1 MTTLQ
6 TRFIEPLDV
15 LFLRGNKLFGD
26 PGSYGEALIPPWPS
40 LAAGALRSRILTDA
54 GVNLPAFARGKVTH
68 PELGTPQ
75 QPGSFAVTAFHLA
88 RRVGDQLEPLYA
100 PPADLVPSRDAEGTL
115 QVRALCPI
123 DPLRLTPRAALLSS
137 APLPML
143 PVLAETQRC
152 KPESGGWLTA
162 SGWRDYLAGRLPA
175 AEQWLKS
182 SELWSLDPRVGIGLD
197 KDARCAAEGKL
208 FSMQA
213 VAFQSGVGF
222 LAQVSG
228 AHLPASGT
236 LRLGGDGRA
245 AAVSPADGVWP
256 EPDYA
261 AIAAAGRCRL
271 VLTTPGLF
279 GLPGAETGS
288 GGGWLPTGITC
299 TAAGDYLFDLHGVRA
314 RLVSA
319 AIPRAE
325 VVSGWDLAQ
334 WQPKSAV
341 KAAPTGAVYWLDQ
354 LSATPEALR
363 RLIGQGLWSE
373 TCEDPARRAE
383 GFNRALLAAWA
394 PGEPA

>member
-1 MTTLQ
+1 MTILQ

-15 LFLRGNKLFGD
+15 LFLRGNTLFGD

-40 LAAGALRSRILTDA
+40 LAAGALRSRILADA
-54 GVNLPAFARGKVTH
+54 GVSLPAFARSEITH
-68 PELGTPQ
+68 PELGTPK

-88 RRVGDQLEPLYA
+88 RRVGDQVEPLYA
-100 PPADLVPSRDAEGTL
+100 PPADLVPSRDADGTL
-115 QVRALCPI
+115 QVRALHPI
-123 DPLRLTPRAALLSS
+123 DPLRLTTRASLFSS
-137 APLPML
+137 ATLPML

-162 SGWRDYLAGRLPA
+162 SGWREYLAGRLPA

-182 SELWSLDPRVGIGLD
+182 SELWSLDPRVGVGLD
-197 KDARCAAEGKL
+197 TDARRAADGKL

-222 LAQVSG
+222 LTQVSG
-228 AHLPASGT
+228 AHLPEAGT

-245 AAVSPADGVWP
+245 AALSPACEVWP

-279 GLPGAETGS
+279 CPPGTEAES
-288 GGGWLPTGITC
+288 GGGWLPTGMTC
-299 TAAGDYLFDLHGVRA
+299 TAEGDYAFDLHGVRA

-334 WQPKSAV
+334 WQPKPAV

-363 RLIGQGLWSE
+363 RLIRQGLWRDV
-373 TCEDPARRAE
+373 CEDPARRAE
-383 GFNRALLAAWA
+383 GFNRATVAAWA
-394 PGEPA
+394 AGEPT